1 MNLFGQG
8 RHCVET
14 WATIC
19 DQNNPI
25 INLNTDH
32 RGDGV
37 GVLDTLCNDKLIN
50 AVLLHH
56 MNNKLKTFR
65 TDNNDLKRYTL
76 CLE

>member
-25 INLNTDH
+25 INLDTDH
-32 RGDGV
+32 RSDAGV
-37 GVLDTLCNDKLIN
+37 DVDTFSKDKLIN
-50 AVLLHH
+50 ASYPLHH
-56 MNNKLKTFR
+56 IKNKLKNCTA
-65 TDNNDLKRYTL
+65 DNNNLQRY
-76 CLE
+76 